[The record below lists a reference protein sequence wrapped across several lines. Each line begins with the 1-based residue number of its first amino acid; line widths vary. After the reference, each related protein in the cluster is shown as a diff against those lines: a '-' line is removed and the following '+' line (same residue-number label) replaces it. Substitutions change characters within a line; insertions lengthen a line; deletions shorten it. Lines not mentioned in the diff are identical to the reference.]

1 MIGRKHLMELNVCFN
16 IYQLIKII
24 SQKIMFEQM
33 KALPNQIFMS
43 GEVINVLKMLV
54 LVGVFLARVGI

>member
-1 MIGRKHLMELNVCFN
+1 MIGRKHLMKLNVCFN

-33 KALPNQIFMS
+33 KAILNQIFMI
-43 GEVINVLKMLV
+43 GEVINAMVLKMLV
-54 LVGVFLARVGI
+54 LVGGFLG